1 MKRIIK
7 DKVYDT
13 STAGYIGEYSRMET
27 DSKYWFKE
35 ELYRKRTGEYFIYGV
50 GLSASTYDEV
60 IDASSQ
66 GSEKI
71 TPISFENAKLWGKM
85 HLDAE
90 VYEREF
96 GVNSDDEKVVGLH
109 VQIPIGLNDKLEAR
123 RSSENKT
130 KGEVV
135 TEALEKHLRGEGK

>member
-1 MKRIIK
+1 MKKIIK

-13 STAGYIGEYSRMET
+13 STAGYIGEYSRLET
-27 DSKYWFKE
+27 DSRYWFKE
-35 ELYRKRTGEYFIYGV
+35 ELYKKRTGEYFIYGV
-50 GLSASTYDEV
+50 GLSASTYDELSDV
-60 IDASSQ
+60 SGQ

-96 GVNSDDEKVVGLH
+96 SVNEDDKKVVNIY
-109 VQIPIGLNDKLEAR
+109 VQIPTWLNDKLEAR

-130 KGEVV
+130 KVAVV
-135 TEALEKHLRGEGK
+135 IEALEKHLKGEGK

>member
-60 IDASSQ
+60 IDRQ